1 MIKFIKRLFERE
13 PQPDVLLVDH
23 NGDISLHVSRIVGR
37 RRVVDYAD
45 RVLVLG
51 DKGEVHGRGWA
62 KTWEEL

>member
-13 PQPDVLLVDH
+13 PQPDVLLVDY
-23 NGDISLHVSRIVGR
+23 NDDISLHVSRIVAGR
-37 RRVVDYAD
+37 RIVDYGS

-51 DKGEVHGRGWA
+51 DKGEVRGGQWA

>member
-13 PQPDVLLVDH
+13 PQPDVLLVDY
-23 NGDISLHVSRIVGR
+23 NGGISLHVSRIVAR
-37 RRVVDYAD
+37 RRVVDCGG

-51 DKGEVHGRGWA
+51 DKGEVRGGHWA